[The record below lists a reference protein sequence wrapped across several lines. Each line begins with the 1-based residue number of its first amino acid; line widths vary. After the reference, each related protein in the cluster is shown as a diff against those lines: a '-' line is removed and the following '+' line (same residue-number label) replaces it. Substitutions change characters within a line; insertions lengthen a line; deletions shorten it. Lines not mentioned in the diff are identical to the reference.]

1 MKIIK
6 TKFKNLYLI
15 KPNVYRD
22 KRGYF
27 LETYNELIFKKKFKK
42 INFIQSNESYSCKN
56 VLRGLHFQKKPY
68 EQTKLVR
75 VVKGE
80 ILDVVVDLRK

>member
-27 LETYNELIFKKKFKK
+27 LETYNELIFKKNLKK
-42 INFIQSNESYSCKN
+42 LILFNLMSLI
-56 VLRGLHFQKKPY
+56 H
-68 EQTKLVR
+68 
-75 VVKGE
+75 VKMF
-80 ILDVVVDLRK
+80 